1 MKTNDA
7 AIAIIKRWEGF
18 RARPYICP
26 AGIPTIG
33 YGTTIYPNGRKVTLQ
48 DKAITESIALTYLR
62 DYIERKL
69 ETQITA
75 ALQVT
80 LSDNR
85 FSALVSFAY
94 NVGLGRRE
102 TSRHPAIPGLL
113 TSTLLK
119 VINAAP
125 GAPGI
130 RDEFMKWTKAT
141 VKGKK
146 VVLPGL
152 VSRRK
157 DEADLYF
164 KIELPPAPVT
174 VDDDN
179 ADASCT
185 P

>member
-1 MKTNDA
+1 MKTNNA
-7 AIAIIKRWEGF
+7 GIAIIKRWESF
-18 RARPYICP
+18 RAKPYLCP

-33 YGTTIYPNGRKVTLQ
+33 YGTTVYPNGRKVTLQ
-48 DKAITESIALTYLR
+48 DKPISESIALTYLQ

-94 NVGLGRRE
+94 NVGLGRKK
-102 TSRHPAIPGLL
+102 TSTRSMIPGLL

-119 VINAAP
+119 TINAAP

-130 RDEFMKWTKAT
+130 RDEFMKWTKST
-141 VKGKK
+141 VNGKK

-152 VSRRK
+152 VSRRR

-164 KIELPPAPVT
+164 
-174 VDDDN
+174 
-179 ADASCT
+179 T

>member
-7 AIAIIKRWEGF
+7 GIAIIKRWEGF
-18 RARPYICP
+18 RAKPYICP

-94 NVGLGRRE
+94 NVGMGRRE

-146 VVLPGL
+146 VDLPGL
-152 VSRRK
+152 VSRRR

-164 KIELPPAPVT
+164 
-174 VDDDN
+174 
-179 ADASCT
+179 T

>member
-7 AIAIIKRWEGF
+7 GIAIIKRWEGF
-18 RARPYICP
+18 RPKPYLCP

-33 YGTTIYPNGRKVTLQ
+33 YGTTVYPNGRKVTLQ
-48 DKAITESIALTYLR
+48 DKAITEQVADQYLR
-62 DYIERKL
+62 IYIQRL
-69 ETQITA
+69 ELQIAA
-75 ALQVT
+75 ALLVT

-94 NVGLGRRE
+94 NVGIGALRK
-102 TSRHPAIPGLL
+102 
-113 TSTLLK
+113 STLLK

-141 VKGKK
+141 VNGKK

-152 VSRRK
+152 VSRRR

-164 KIELPPAPVT
+164 AV
-174 VDDDN
+174 
-179 ADASCT
+179 
-185 P
+185 